1 MSYPYADHNEAAIG
15 VLPGI
20 AARDEAG
27 TYFVEITRQL
37 SLLDEDV
44 ARIYEGLTDL
54 ELATEGVLDIA
65 GDLVNEDRGGL
76 GDFEFRRLIAGR
88 RVARAGAIT
97 APRVW
102 AGWMALTL
110 ASSGRLYELPPA
122 SVYLT
127 ADVTWIPS
135 STWLIRAGA
144 VVRDLLAAGVQGNA
158 VVVPPRSARYNSA
171 GLPYGVGAYAYTLS
185 VMGA

>member
-1 MSYPYADHNEAAIG
+1 MSYPYVDHDEAAIG

-27 TYFVEITRQL
+27 TYFVEMTRQL
-37 SLLDEDV
+37 SYLDEDV
-44 ARIYEGLTDL
+44 AEIYEGLVDL
-54 ELATEGVLDIA
+54 ELATGGVLDIA
-65 GDLVNEDRGGL
+65 GDLAGEVRGGL
-76 GDFEFRRLIAGR
+76 EDFEYRRLIAGR
-88 RVARAGAIT
+88 RIARAGAIT

-110 ASSGRLYELPPA
+110 ASGGRLYELPPA
-122 SVYLT
+122 SVLLT

-135 STWLIRAGA
+135 STWLVRAGA
-144 VVRDLLAAGVQGNA
+144 VVRDLLAAGVHGNA
-158 VVVPPRSARYNSA
+158 VVVPPSSARYNAA
-171 GLPYGVGAYAYTLS
+171 GLPYGVGSYAYTLS